1 MTEEQASK
9 ITREQ
14 LYNEIWEISV
24 AGVAKKYNANY
35 NDLLK
40 LCKEADVPVPPS
52 GYWVKLQFGK
62 PVEQISLPESSI
74 VEVTLPGNDKPKRI
88 RKAVAEKSVEDEKE
102 LEHKDVP
109 EKSPEDEIDN
119 NYGDETGEILD
130 GDDTENDHVPYW
142 GVSGKHN
149 TYYREKLYKE
159 VWANPVVKVAEQ
171 YGVSDVAIHKICKKL
186 NVPTPPLGYWAKV
199 SAGAKVPKTPL
210 PKANGP
216 TQITGAKTFE
226 GIKEKVTDPVK
237 QPLEFLSDT
246 EREKVLHAVQEIKMP
261 AENAHLHKKIAAYR
275 AVVREWNQK
284 DRKSEGAQR
293 KRDYNYK
300 PPFLAGV
307 ISNESLPRVY
317 RILDALYRQV
327 ENLGGSVNDDL
338 SLRVR
343 SEHVRI
349 EFAEGQDKVEHVIT
363 KQEAQALI
371 KYRDEKRRS
380 SWASEPQ
387 IRKYDYVFNGRLRI
401 SIRQG
406 RYFRDTDK
414 INIESR
420 LGEMLMELYEESEVI
435 RLDREAREEEARKKA
450 EAERRKEERRKR
462 YNAEVEKTIA
472 LENAALDYET
482 ACRIRAYVKAVA
494 VSCGHDGLD
503 EKTTAWVDWATKKA
517 DWFDPTV
524 ARDDEF
530 FGEREHEKSLG
541 EKGIKKIGQY
551 W

>member
-1 MTEEQASK
+1 LTEEQASK

-62 PVEQISLPESSI
+62 PVEQLPLPESI
-74 VEVTLPGNDKPKRI
+74 AEVTLPGNDKLKRI
-88 RKAVAEKSVEDEKE
+88 RKAVAEKSVEKDLDHE
-102 LEHKDVP
+102 DVP
-109 EKSPEDEIDN
+109 EKTPEDESDN
-119 NYGDETGEILD
+119 NPGDETGENLD
-130 GDDTENDHVPYW
+130 DDDAENDYVPYW

-149 TYYREKLYKE
+149 TYNREKLYKE
-159 VWANPVVKVAEQ
+159 VWAKPVVKVAEQ

-210 PKANGP
+210 PKTNGP
-216 TQITGAKTFE
+216 TQITSAKTFE
-226 GIKEKVTDPVK
+226 GVKEKITGPAK

-246 EREKVLHAVQEIKMP
+246 EREKVLSAVKEIKMP
-261 AENAHLHKKIAAYR
+261 AENAQLHKKIAAYR
-275 AVVREWNQK
+275 SVVKEWNHK
-284 DRKSEGAQR
+284 DRKEEGAQR
-293 KRDYNYK
+293 KKDYYYN

-317 RILDALYRQV
+317 RILDAIFRQV
-327 ENLGGSVNDDL
+327 ESLGGFVNDDL

-343 SEHVRI
+343 NEHIRI
-349 EFAEGQDKVEHVIT
+349 DIAENQDKVEHVIT

-371 KYRDEKRRS
+371 KYRDEKRHS
-380 SWASEPQ
+380 SWVSEPQ
-387 IRKYDYVFNGRLRI
+387 IRKYDYVFNERLRI

-414 INIESR
+414 INVESR
-420 LGEMLMELYEESEVI
+420 LGEMLMELYEEAEVI

-450 EAERRKEERRKR
+450 EAERRKEERRNR
-462 YNAEVEKTIA
+462 YNKEVERAIA
-472 LENAALDYET
+472 LENEAIDYEA
-482 ACRIRAYVKAVA
+482 ACRIRAYVKAVTT
-494 VSCGHDGLD
+494 SGGLD
-503 EKTTAWVDWATKKA
+503 EETAAWVDWATKKA

-524 ARDDEF
+524 GRNDEL
-530 FGEREHEKSLG
+530 FGKREHKKSREEKVLQKVG
-541 EKGIKKIGQY
+541 HY